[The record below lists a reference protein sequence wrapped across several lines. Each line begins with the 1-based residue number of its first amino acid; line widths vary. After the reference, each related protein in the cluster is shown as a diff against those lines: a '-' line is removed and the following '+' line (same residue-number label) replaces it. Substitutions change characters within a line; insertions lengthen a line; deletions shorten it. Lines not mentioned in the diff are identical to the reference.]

1 MQIKNISLDELPS
14 GVRKV
19 ADRAIAEWKVRNV
32 FRVTELDFG
41 DGRLYYEISAISGS
55 FSAISGSFILELSVS
70 ELGVERVN
78 RIGVDTVRD
87 AIKAHPERFGL
98 E

>member
-41 DGRLYYEISAISGS
+41 DGRVYYEISAISD
-55 FSAISGSFILELSVS
+55 SFILELSVS
-70 ELGVERVN
+70 ELGVEHVN

>member
-1 MQIKNISLDELPS
+1 MMQIKNLSFDELPS
-14 GVRKV
+14 GVREV
-19 ADRAIAEWKVRNV
+19 ADRALAERKVRNV

-41 DGRLYYEISAISGS
+41 DGRVYYEISAISD
-55 FSAISGSFILELSVS
+55 SFIFELSVS
-70 ELGVERVN
+70 ELGVEHVN

>member
-1 MQIKNISLDELPS
+1 MMQIKNISLDELPS

-41 DGRLYYEISAISGS
+41 DGRVYYEISAISD
-55 FSAISGSFILELSVS
+55 SFILELSVS
-70 ELGVERVN
+70 ELGVEHVN

>member
-1 MQIKNISLDELPS
+1 MQIKNISLDKLPS
-14 GVRKV
+14 GVREV
-19 ADRAIAEWKVRNV
+19 ADRAMAEWKVRNV

-41 DGRLYYEISAISGS
+41 DGRVYYEIGAIS
-55 FSAISGSFILELSVS
+55 ASFILELSVS
-70 ELGVERVN
+70 ELGVEHVN

-87 AIKAHPERFGL
+87 AVKAHPERFGL

>member
-41 DGRLYYEISAISGS
+41 DGRVYYEISAISD
-55 FSAISGSFILELSVS
+55 SFILELSIS
-70 ELGVERVN
+70 ELGVEHVN

>member
-14 GVRKV
+14 GVREV
-19 ADRAIAEWKVRNV
+19 ADRAMAEWKVRNV

-55 FSAISGSFILELSVS
+55 FILELSVS
-70 ELGVERVN
+70 ELGVEHVN

>member
-55 FSAISGSFILELSVS
+55 FILELSVS

>member
-41 DGRLYYEISAISGS
+41 DGRVYYEISAISN
-55 FSAISGSFILELSVS
+55 SFIIELSVS
-70 ELGVERVN
+70 ELGVEHVN

-87 AIKAHPERFGL
+87 AIKAHPERFVL

>member
-1 MQIKNISLDELPS
+1 MQIKNISLNELPS

-41 DGRLYYEISAISGS
+41 DGRVYYEISAISD
-55 FSAISGSFILELSVS
+55 SFILELSVS
-70 ELGVERVN
+70 ELGVEHVN

>member
-32 FRVTELDFG
+32 FRVTELDFS
-41 DGRLYYEISAISGS
+41 DGRVYYEISAISD
-55 FSAISGSFILELSVS
+55 SFILELSVS
-70 ELGVERVN
+70 ELGVEHVN

>member
-14 GVRKV
+14 GVREA
-19 ADRAIAEWKVRNV
+19 ADRAFVEWKVRNV
-32 FRVTELDFG
+32 FRVTELDFSG
-41 DGRLYYEISAISGS
+41 GRVYYEISAISD
-55 FSAISGSFILELSVS
+55 SFIFELSVS
-70 ELGVERVN
+70 ELGVEHVN